1 MAKLTITDAAHA
13 CHVARTTIQRA
24 VKAGRLSLDADHMV
38 DTAELLRVGYQLDA
52 AALHAAT
59 QQDAARMQQNAAP
72 PRSTPQHQTAA
83 PYEAQLIRQERDA
96 LQRERDLLMQ
106 QVEMLRSMQQT
117 TQQQLTQA
125 QQMLHEMQHRY
136 DRLLEAPRTA
146 LPASTPAPRGP
157 APTPRTPAPASG
169 DPRGDMRRRIV
180 ALLREYPEGLAPAE
194 IGRLLGA
201 GRPLGDTLLGM
212 RRDGLVQR
220 VGPGRYVVALPVPE
234 AAR

>member
-72 PRSTPQHQTAA
+72 PRSTPQYQTAA
-83 PYEAQLIRQERDA
+83 PYEVQLIRQERDA

-180 ALLREYPEGLAPAE
+180 ALLQEHPEGLSAE
-194 IGRLLGA
+194 DIRVYLKPEK
-201 GRPLGDTLLGM
+201 PLGDTLQGM
-212 RRDGLVQR
+212 RKQQR
-220 VGPGRYVVALPVPE
+220 VRTHGTGKALRYFAP
-234 AAR
+234 

>member
-96 LQRERDLLMQ
+96 LAAGARLADAAGGDA
-106 QVEMLRSMQQT
+106 
-117 TQQQLTQA
+117 A
-125 QQMLHEMQHRY
+125 QHAA
-136 DRLLEAPRTA
+136 DDAA
-146 LPASTPAPRGP
+146 AAD
-157 APTPRTPAPASG
+157 A
-169 DPRGDMRRRIV
+169 
-180 ALLREYPEGLAPAE
+180 
-194 IGRLLGA
+194 GA
-201 GRPLGDTLLGM
+201 AD
-212 RRDGLVQR
+212 
-220 VGPGRYVVALPVPE
+220 
-234 AAR
+234 AA